1 MRRDHFRGRGRLP
14 APQVTPKSGTTTAM
28 TFSGA
33 NVETAGTVTTGGNL
47 TMGGNTINRTGA
59 LTLDVSSGISLD
71 AGTGIV
77 YLKDNGVTYG
87 SLRNPA
93 GSKLLDIYSGGTKA
107 IDIDSSSNVT
117 ITGNVLQ
124 GTSLNTSSG
133 HLGGAIN
140 EVHDELDS
148 ASSDLQTTKGRVTTL
163 ESEMDSNEA
172 RIGVSVQFNVDNPY
186 SWSHSTS
193 NRAAINDL
201 DSAVGTLSSLDATT
215 YQGNSR
221 NNVIRALNAV
231 AGDLQDLQDS
241 AGTLDSRIGS
251 LSNLAAFFDSSGAT
265 SSIVNALNHMASR
278 VVDIYDENGT
288 LLNT

>member
-1 MRRDHFRGRGRLP
+1 
-14 APQVTPKSGTTTAM
+14 
-28 TFSGA
+28 
-33 NVETAGTVTTGGNL
+33 
-47 TMGGNTINRTGA
+47 
-59 LTLDVSSGISLD
+59 
-71 AGTGIV
+71 
-77 YLKDNGVTYG
+77 
-87 SLRNPA
+87 
-93 GSKLLDIYSGGTKA
+93 
-107 IDIDSSSNVT
+107 
-117 ITGNVLQ
+117 
-124 GTSLNTSSG
+124 
-133 HLGGAIN
+133 LGGAIN

-148 ASSDLQTTKGRVTTL
+148 AVSSLQTTKGRVTTL

-172 RIGVSVQFNVDNPY
+172 RIGVSVQFNIDNPY

-241 AGTLDSRIGS
+241 AGTLDGRIGS